1 MSIGNPVMD
10 EVIKEVNKFLCILF
24 LKGQGVLVF
33 WLILVIG
40 LKDKCI

>member
-1 MSIGNPVMD
+1 MV
-10 EVIKEVNKFLCILF
+10 EVIKEANKFLCILF
-24 LKGQGVLVF
+24 LKGQSILVF